1 LISICI
7 PIYNFNV
14 VDLIVTI
21 INQGEGIKKPFEIIC
36 IDDGSNKETL
46 KLNAKISLH
55 KTVNYLTLKKN
66 IGRSK
71 IRNLF
76 LENASYENLLFI
88 DCDCSIQSEN
98 FLDKYFAQ
106 LNNLVVYG
114 GRRHHDNPPK
124 NKNKKLRWLYGI
136 KKEDQNFNYRV
147 KNPYH
152 CFRSNNFLIKKT
164 ILSKIRFNENIKTYG
179 HEDTFLSIELKKN
192 KIAIFQINNPVFHE
206 GIEDSNIFLEK
217 TKSAIKNLVLLEKNI
232 VDTSSIKLIKSYNL
246 INKLKLTWLIFPL
259 SKTIS
264 KTLERQLL
272 SSRPSL
278 KIFDLYKL
286 IYFLREKQNV

>member
-1 LISICI
+1 MISICI

-14 VDLIVTI
+14 VDLIITI
-21 INQGEGIKKPFEIIC
+21 INQGEESKKPYEVIC

-46 KLNAKISLH
+46 KLNAEINSHNAVK
-55 KTVNYLTLKKN
+55 YLILKKN

-76 LENASYENLLFI
+76 LENANYENLLFI

-98 FLDKYFAQ
+98 FLEKYFEQ
-106 LNNLVVYG
+106 LDNPVVYG
-114 GRRHHDNPPK
+114 GRKHHDNPPK

-136 KKEDQNFNYRV
+136 KREDQNLNYRV

-152 CFRSNNFLIKKT
+152 CFRSNNFLIKRA
-164 ILSKIRFNENIKTYG
+164 ILSQIRFNEKIETYG
-179 HEDTFLSIELKKN
+179 HEDTLLSLELKEN

-206 GIEDSNIFLEK
+206 GIEDSSIFLEK
-217 TKSAIKNLVLLEKNI
+217 TKSAIKNLVFLEKNI
-232 VDTSSIKLIKSYNL
+232 LNTSSIKLIKTYHL

-259 SKTIS
+259 SKPIS
-264 KTLERQLL
+264 NILERQLL

>member
-1 LISICI
+1 MLKSSPTKQVKYLI
-7 PIYNFNV
+7 
-14 VDLIVTI
+14 
-21 INQGEGIKKPFEIIC
+21 
-36 IDDGSNKETL
+36 
-46 KLNAKISLH
+46 
-55 KTVNYLTLKKN
+55 LKKN

-76 LENASYENLLFI
+76 LENATYENLLFI
-88 DCDCSIQSEN
+88 DCDCSIQNGN
-98 FLDKYFAQ
+98 FLEKYFEQ
-106 LNNLVVYG
+106 VENEVVYG

-136 KKEDQNFNYRV
+136 KKEDQNINFRV

-152 CFRSNNFLIKKT
+152 CFRSNNFLIKK
-164 ILSKIRFNENIKTYG
+164 IIFSQIKFNEEIETYG
-179 HEDTFLSIELKKN
+179 HEDTLLSLELKKN

-206 GIEDSNIFLEK
+206 GIEDSSVFLEK
-217 TKSAIKNLVLLEKNI
+217 TKSAIKNLVLLEKNNL
-232 VDTSSIKLIKSYNL
+232 DTSSIKLIKTYHL
-246 INKLKLTWLIFPL
+246 ISKLKLTWLVFPI
-259 SKTIS
+259 SKTILNI
-264 KTLERQLL
+264 LERQLL

>member
-14 VDLIVTI
+14 VDLIITLI
-21 INQGEGIKKPFEIIC
+21 TQGEECKKPFEIIC

-46 KLNAKISLH
+46 KLNAEISS
-55 KTVNYLTLKKN
+55 KKAVNYLILKKN

-71 IRNLF
+71 VRNLF
-76 LENASYENLLFI
+76 LENTNYENLLFI
-88 DCDCSIQSEN
+88 DCDCSIQSEK
-98 FLDKYFAQ
+98 FLENYFEQ
-106 LNNLVVYG
+106 LNNAVVYG
-114 GRRHHDNPPK
+114 GRKHHNNPPK

-136 KKEDQNFNYRV
+136 KREDQNFNYRA

-152 CFRSNNFLIKKT
+152 CFRSNNFLIKRS
-164 ILSKIRFNENIKTYG
+164 ILSQIKFNEKIETYG
-179 HEDTFLSIELKKN
+179 HEDTLLSLELKKN

-206 GIEDSNIFLEK
+206 GIEDSSIFLEK

-232 VDTSSIKLIKSYNL
+232 LDTRSIKLIKTYHL
-246 INKLKLTWLIFPL
+246 INKLKLTWLIFLL

-264 KTLERQLL
+264 KMLERQLL

-278 KIFDLYKL
+278 KIFNLYKL

>member
-46 KLNAKISLH
+46 KLNAKISSH

-164 ILSKIRFNENIKTYG
+164 ILSKIRFNENIKNYG

-217 TKSAIKNLVLLEKNI
+217 TKSAIKNLVLLEKSGL
-232 VDTSSIKLIKSYNL
+232 DTSSIKLIKSYNL
-246 INKLKLTWLIFPL
+246 INKLKLTRLISPL

-264 KTLERQLL
+264 KILERQLL

-278 KIFDLYKL
+278 RIFDLYKL

>member
-1 LISICI
+1 MISICI
-7 PIYNFNV
+7 PVYNFNV
-14 VDLIVTI
+14 VDLISSI
-21 INQGEGIKKPFEIIC
+21 INQGEKIKKPFEIIC

-46 KLNAKISLH
+46 KLNAKINLH

-76 LENASYENLLFI
+76 LENACYENLLFI

-98 FLDKYFAQ
+98 FLEKYFEQ
-106 LNNLVVYG
+106 VNNSVVYC
-114 GRRHHDNPPK
+114 GRIHHNNPPK
-124 NKNKKLRWLYGI
+124 NKEKRLRWLYGI

-164 ILSKIRFNENIKTYG
+164 ILSQIRFNENIKTYG

-192 KIAIFQINNPVFHE
+192 KIAIYQINNPVFHE
-206 GIEDSNIFLEK
+206 GIEDNKVFLEK
-217 TKSAIKNLVLLEKNI
+217 TKSAIKNLIFMEKNT
-232 VDTSSIKLIKSYNL
+232 VDISSINLIKIYHL
-246 INKLKLTWLIFPL
+246 ISKLKLTWLVFPM
-259 SKTIS
+259 SKTILNI
-264 KTLERQLL
+264 LERQLL

>member
-1 LISICI
+1 MISICI

-46 KLNAKISLH
+46 KLNAKISSH

-98 FLDKYFAQ
+98 FLDEYFAQ

-192 KIAIFQINNPVFHE
+192 KIAIYQINNPVFHE

-217 TKSAIKNLVLLEKNI
+217 TKSAIKNLVLLEKSEQ
-232 VDTSSIKLIKSYNL
+232 DTNSIKLIKSYNL
-246 INKLKLTWLIFPL
+246 INKLKLTRLISPL

-264 KTLERQLL
+264 KILERQLL
-272 SSRPSL
+272 SSRPSI

>member
-1 LISICI
+1 MISICI

-14 VDLIVTI
+14 VDLIITI
-21 INQGEGIKKPFEIIC
+21 INQGEESKKPYEVIC

-46 KLNAKISLH
+46 KLNAEINSHNAVK
-55 KTVNYLTLKKN
+55 YLILKKN

-76 LENASYENLLFI
+76 LENANYENLLFI

-98 FLDKYFAQ
+98 FLEKYFEQ
-106 LNNLVVYG
+106 LNNPVVYG
-114 GRRHHDNPPK
+114 GRKHHDNPPK

-136 KKEDQNFNYRV
+136 KREDQNLNYRV

-152 CFRSNNFLIKKT
+152 CFRSNNFLIKRA
-164 ILSKIRFNENIKTYG
+164 ILSQIRFNEKIETYG
-179 HEDTFLSIELKKN
+179 HEDTLLSLELKEN

-206 GIEDSNIFLEK
+206 GIEDSSIFLEK
-217 TKSAIKNLVLLEKNI
+217 TKSAIKNLVFLEKNI
-232 VDTSSIKLIKSYNL
+232 LNTSSIKLIKTYHL

-259 SKTIS
+259 SKPIS
-264 KTLERQLL
+264 NILERQLL

>member
-14 VDLIVTI
+14 VDLIITI
-21 INQGEGIKKPFEIIC
+21 INQGEESKKPYEVIC

-46 KLNAKISLH
+46 KLNAEINSHNAVK
-55 KTVNYLTLKKN
+55 YLILKKN

-76 LENASYENLLFI
+76 LENANYENLLFI

-98 FLDKYFAQ
+98 FLENYFEQ
-106 LNNLVVYG
+106 LDNPVVYG
-114 GRRHHDNPPK
+114 GRKHHDNPPK

-136 KKEDQNFNYRV
+136 KREDQNLNYRV

-152 CFRSNNFLIKKT
+152 CFRSNNFLIKRA
-164 ILSKIRFNENIKTYG
+164 ILSQIRFNEKIETYG
-179 HEDTFLSIELKKN
+179 HEDTLLSLELKEN

-206 GIEDSNIFLEK
+206 GIEDSSIFLEK
-217 TKSAIKNLVLLEKNI
+217 TKSAIKNLVFLEKNI
-232 VDTSSIKLIKSYNL
+232 LNTSSIKLIKTYHL

-259 SKTIS
+259 SKPIS
-264 KTLERQLL
+264 NILERQLL

>member
-14 VDLIVTI
+14 VDLIITI
-21 INQGEGIKKPFEIIC
+21 IKQGEKSKKPYEVIC

-46 KLNAKISLH
+46 KLNAEINSH
-55 KTVNYLTLKKN
+55 KAVKYLILKRN

-76 LENASYENLLFI
+76 LENANYENLLFI
-88 DCDCSIQSEN
+88 DCDCSIQSEK
-98 FLDKYFAQ
+98 FLENYFEQ
-106 LNNLVVYG
+106 LDNAVVYG
-114 GRRHHDNPPK
+114 GRKHHENPPK

-136 KKEDQNFNYRV
+136 KKEDQNFNFRV

-152 CFRSNNFLIKKT
+152 CFRSNNFLIKRT
-164 ILSKIRFNENIKTYG
+164 IFSRIKFNEKIETYG
-179 HEDTFLSIELKKN
+179 HEDTLLSLELKKN
-192 KIAIFQINNPVFHE
+192 KVAIFQINNPVFHE
-206 GIEDSNIFLEK
+206 GIEDSSVFLEK
-217 TKSAIKNLVLLEKNI
+217 TKSAIKNLVLLEKKNLYS
-232 VDTSSIKLIKSYNL
+232 SSIKLIKTYHL
-246 INKLKLTWLIFPL
+246 INKLKLTWLVFPL
-259 SKTIS
+259 SKTIL
-264 KTLERQLL
+264 KILERQLL

>member
-46 KLNAKISLH
+46 KLNAKISSH

-217 TKSAIKNLVLLEKNI
+217 TKSAIKNLVLLEKSEQ
-232 VDTSSIKLIKSYNL
+232 DTSSIKLIKSYNL
-246 INKLKLTWLIFPL
+246 INKLKLTRLISPL

-264 KTLERQLL
+264 KILERQLL
-272 SSRPSL
+272 SSRPSI

>member
-1 LISICI
+1 MISICI

-14 VDLIVTI
+14 VDLIITI
-21 INQGEGIKKPFEIIC
+21 IKQGEKSKKPYEVIC

-46 KLNAKISLH
+46 KLNAEINSH
-55 KTVNYLTLKKN
+55 KAVKYLILKRN

-76 LENASYENLLFI
+76 LENANYENLLFI
-88 DCDCSIQSEN
+88 DCDCSIQSEK
-98 FLDKYFAQ
+98 FLENYFEQ
-106 LNNLVVYG
+106 LDNAVVYG
-114 GRRHHDNPPK
+114 RRKHHENPPK

-136 KKEDQNFNYRV
+136 KKEDQNFNFRI

-152 CFRSNNFLIKKT
+152 CFRSNNFLIKRT
-164 ILSKIRFNENIKTYG
+164 IFSRIKFNEKIETYG
-179 HEDTFLSIELKKN
+179 HEDTLLSLELKKN
-192 KIAIFQINNPVFHE
+192 KVAIFQINNPVFHE
-206 GIEDSNIFLEK
+206 GIEDSSVFLEK
-217 TKSAIKNLVLLEKNI
+217 TKSAIKNLVLLEKKNLYS
-232 VDTSSIKLIKSYNL
+232 SSIKLIKTYHL
-246 INKLKLTWLIFPL
+246 INKLKLTWLVFPL
-259 SKTIS
+259 SKTIL
-264 KTLERQLL
+264 KILERQLL

>member
-1 LISICI
+1 M

-14 VDLIVTI
+14 VDLINTI
-21 INQGEGIKKPFEIIC
+21 LYQGRKSEKPFEIIC

-46 KLNAKISLH
+46 KLNSEISSN
-55 KTVNYLTLKKN
+55 KSVNYQILKRN

-76 LENASYENLLFI
+76 LEISNYKNLLFI
-88 DCDCSIQSEN
+88 DCDCSIQNGN
-98 FLDKYFAQ
+98 FLEKYFEQ
-106 LNNLVVYG
+106 LNNSVVYG
-114 GRRHHDNPPK
+114 GRKHHNKPPK

-147 KNPYH
+147 ENPYH
-152 CFRSNNFLIKKT
+152 SFRSNNFLIKKE
-164 ILSKIRFNENIKTYG
+164 ILSQIRFNENIKTYG
-179 HEDTFLSIELKKN
+179 HEDTLLSIELKKN
-192 KIAIFQINNPVFHE
+192 KIDIYQINNPIYHN
-206 GIEDSNIFLEK
+206 GIEDNSVFLEK
-217 TKSAIKNLVLLEKNI
+217 TKSAIKNLVMLERSELDI
-232 VDTSSIKLIKSYNL
+232 SSVKLIKTYNL
-246 INKLKLTWLIFPL
+246 INKLKLMWLIFSF

-264 KTLERQLL
+264 KLLERQLL

-278 KIFDLYKL
+278 RIFDLYKL

>member
-1 LISICI
+1 MISICI

-14 VDLIVTI
+14 VDLIITI
-21 INQGEGIKKPFEIIC
+21 INQGEKSKKPYEVIC

-46 KLNAKISLH
+46 KLNAEINSHNAVK
-55 KTVNYLTLKKN
+55 YLILKKN

-76 LENASYENLLFI
+76 LENANYENLLFI

-98 FLDKYFAQ
+98 FLEKYFEQ
-106 LNNLVVYG
+106 LDNPVVYG
-114 GRRHHDNPPK
+114 GRKHHYNPPK

-136 KKEDQNFNYRV
+136 KREDQNLNYRV

-152 CFRSNNFLIKKT
+152 CFRSNNFLIKRA
-164 ILSKIRFNENIKTYG
+164 ILSQIRFNEKIETYG
-179 HEDTFLSIELKKN
+179 HEDTLLSLELKEN

-206 GIEDSNIFLEK
+206 GIEDSSIFLEK
-217 TKSAIKNLVLLEKNI
+217 TKSAIKNLVFLEKNI
-232 VDTSSIKLIKSYNL
+232 LNTSSIKLIKTYHL

-259 SKTIS
+259 SKPIS
-264 KTLERQLL
+264 NILERQLL

>member
-1 LISICI
+1 MISICI

-14 VDLIVTI
+14 VDLIATI
-21 INQGEGIKKPFEIIC
+21 INLGEESNKPYEVIC

-46 KLNAKISLH
+46 KLNAEINSHHAVKYVI
-55 KTVNYLTLKKN
+55 LKKN

-76 LENASYENLLFI
+76 LENANYENLLFI
-88 DCDCSIQSEN
+88 DCDCSIQNEN
-98 FLDKYFAQ
+98 FLEKYFEQ
-106 LNNLVVYG
+106 LNNAVVYG
-114 GRRHHDNPPK
+114 GRKHHDNPSK

-152 CFRSNNFLIKKT
+152 CFRSNNFLIKRT
-164 ILSKIRFNENIKTYG
+164 IFSQIKFNENIKTYG
-179 HEDTFLSIELKKN
+179 HEDTLLSLELKNN

-206 GIEDSNIFLEK
+206 GIEENSVFLEK

>member
-1 LISICI
+1 MISICI

-14 VDLIVTI
+14 VDLINSI
-21 INQGEGIKKPFEIIC
+21 INQGKEIKNPFEIIC
-36 IDDGSNKETL
+36 IDDCSNKETL
-46 KLNAKISLH
+46 KLNAKISSH

-76 LENASYENLLFI
+76 LENACYENLLFI

-98 FLDKYFAQ
+98 FLEKYFEQ
-106 LNNLVVYG
+106 VNNSVVYG
-114 GRRHHDNPPK
+114 GRIHHNNPPK
-124 NKNKKLRWLYGI
+124 NKEKRLRWLYGI

-164 ILSKIRFNENIKTYG
+164 ILSQIRFNENIKTYG

-192 KIAIFQINNPVFHE
+192 KIAIYQINNPVFHE
-206 GIEDSNIFLEK
+206 GIEDNKVFLEK
-217 TKSAIKNLVLLEKNI
+217 TKSAIKNLIFMEKNT
-232 VDTSSIKLIKSYNL
+232 VDISSINLIKIYHL
-246 INKLKLTWLIFPL
+246 ISKLKLTWLVFPM
-259 SKTIS
+259 SKTILNI
-264 KTLERQLL
+264 LERQLL

>member
-1 LISICI
+1 MISICI

-21 INQGEGIKKPFEIIC
+21 INQGERIKKPFEIIC

-46 KLNAKISLH
+46 KLNAKISSH
-55 KTVNYLTLKKN
+55 KTVNYQTLKKN

-98 FLDKYFAQ
+98 FLNKYFAQ

-114 GRRHHDNPPK
+114 GRRHNDNPPK
-124 NKNKKLRWLYGI
+124 NNNKKLRWLYGI

-179 HEDTFLSIELKKN
+179 HEDTFLSTELKKN
-192 KIAIFQINNPVFHE
+192 KIAIFQINNPVFHQ
-206 GIEDSNIFLEK
+206 GIEDNNIFLEK
-217 TKSAIKNLVLLEKNI
+217 TKSAIKNLVLLEKSGL
-232 VDTSSIKLIKSYNL
+232 DTSSIKLIKSYNL
-246 INKLKLTWLIFPL
+246 INKLKLTRLISPL

-264 KTLERQLL
+264 KILERQLL
-272 SSRPSL
+272 SSKPSL
-278 KIFDLYKL
+278 RIFDLYKL

>member
-14 VDLIVTI
+14 VDLIITI
-21 INQGEGIKKPFEIIC
+21 INQGEESKKPYELIC

-46 KLNAKISLH
+46 KLNAEIKSY
-55 KTVNYLTLKKN
+55 KKVKYLILKKN

-76 LENASYENLLFI
+76 LDNASYENLLFI

-98 FLDKYFAQ
+98 FLEKYFEQ
-106 LNNLVVYG
+106 INNAVVYG
-114 GRRHHDNPPK
+114 GRIHHDNPPK
-124 NKNKKLRWLYGI
+124 KKEKRLRWLYGI

-164 ILSKIRFNENIKTYG
+164 VLSQIRFNENIKTYG
-179 HEDTFLSIELKKN
+179 HEDTFLSIELKRN
-192 KIAIFQINNPVFHE
+192 KIAIYQINNPVFHE
-206 GIEDSNIFLEK
+206 GIEDSSIFLEK
-217 TKSAIKNLVLLEKNI
+217 TKSAIKNLVFLEKNFQN
-232 VDTSSIKLIKSYNL
+232 TSSIKLIKTYHL

-259 SKTIS
+259 SKPIS
-264 KTLERQLL
+264 NILERQLL

>member
-1 LISICI
+1 V

-14 VDLIVTI
+14 VDLINTI
-21 INQGEGIKKPFEIIC
+21 LYQGRKSEKPFEIIC

-46 KLNAKISLH
+46 KLNSEISSN
-55 KTVNYLTLKKN
+55 KSVNYQILKRN

-76 LENASYENLLFI
+76 LEISNYKNLLFI
-88 DCDCSIQSEN
+88 DCDCSIQNGN
-98 FLDKYFAQ
+98 FLEKYFEQ
-106 LNNLVVYG
+106 LNNSVVYG
-114 GRRHHDNPPK
+114 GRKHHNKPPK

-147 KNPYH
+147 ENPYH
-152 CFRSNNFLIKKT
+152 SFRSNNFLIKKE
-164 ILSKIRFNENIKTYG
+164 ILSQIRFNENIKTYG
-179 HEDTFLSIELKKN
+179 HEDTLLSIELKKN
-192 KIAIFQINNPVFHE
+192 KIDIYQINNPIYHN
-206 GIEDSNIFLEK
+206 GIEDNSVFLEK
-217 TKSAIKNLVLLEKNI
+217 TKSAIKNLVMLERSELDI
-232 VDTSSIKLIKSYNL
+232 SSVKLIKTYNL
-246 INKLKLTWLIFPL
+246 INKLKLMWLIFSF

-264 KTLERQLL
+264 KLLERQLL

-278 KIFDLYKL
+278 RIFDLYKL

>member
-1 LISICI
+1 MISICI

-14 VDLIVTI
+14 VDLIITI
-21 INQGEGIKKPFEIIC
+21 INQGEESKKPYEVIC

-46 KLNAKISLH
+46 KLNAEINSHNAVK
-55 KTVNYLTLKKN
+55 YLILKKN

-76 LENASYENLLFI
+76 LENANYENLLFI

-98 FLDKYFAQ
+98 FLEKYFEQ
-106 LNNLVVYG
+106 LDSPVVYG
-114 GRRHHDNPPK
+114 GRKHHENPPK

-136 KKEDQNFNYRV
+136 KREDQNLNYRV

-152 CFRSNNFLIKKT
+152 CFRSNNFLIKRA
-164 ILSKIRFNENIKTYG
+164 ILSQIRFNEKIETYG
-179 HEDTFLSIELKKN
+179 HEDTLLSLEFKEN
-192 KIAIFQINNPVFHE
+192 KIAILQINNPVFHE
-206 GIEDSNIFLEK
+206 GIEDSSIFLEK
-217 TKSAIKNLVLLEKNI
+217 TKSAIKNLLFLEKNI
-232 VDTSSIKLIKSYNL
+232 LNTSSIKLIKTYHL

-259 SKTIS
+259 SKPIS
-264 KTLERQLL
+264 NILERQLL

>member
-14 VDLIVTI
+14 VDLIITI
-21 INQGEGIKKPFEIIC
+21 INQGEESKKPYEVIC

-46 KLNAKISLH
+46 KLNAEINSHNAVK
-55 KTVNYLTLKKN
+55 YLILKKN

-76 LENASYENLLFI
+76 LENANYENLLFI

-98 FLDKYFAQ
+98 FLEKYFEQ
-106 LNNLVVYG
+106 LDNPVVYG
-114 GRRHHDNPPK
+114 GRKHHDNPPK

-136 KKEDQNFNYRV
+136 KREDQNLNYRV

-152 CFRSNNFLIKKT
+152 CFRSNNFLIKRA
-164 ILSKIRFNENIKTYG
+164 ILSQIRFNEKIETYG
-179 HEDTFLSIELKKN
+179 HEDTLLSLELKEN

-206 GIEDSNIFLEK
+206 GIEDSSIFLEK
-217 TKSAIKNLVLLEKNI
+217 TKSAIKNLVFLEKNI
-232 VDTSSIKLIKSYNL
+232 LNTSSIKLIKTYHL

-259 SKTIS
+259 SKPIS
-264 KTLERQLL
+264 NILERQLL

>member
-1 LISICI
+1 MISICI

-14 VDLIVTI
+14 VDLIITI
-21 INQGEGIKKPFEIIC
+21 INQGEESKKPYEVIC

-46 KLNAKISLH
+46 KLNAEINSHNAVK
-55 KTVNYLTLKKN
+55 YLILKKN

-76 LENASYENLLFI
+76 LENANYENLLFI

-98 FLDKYFAQ
+98 FLENYFEQ
-106 LNNLVVYG
+106 LDNPVVYG
-114 GRRHHDNPPK
+114 GRKHHDNPPK

-136 KKEDQNFNYRV
+136 KREDQNLNYRV

-152 CFRSNNFLIKKT
+152 CFRSNNFLIKRA
-164 ILSKIRFNENIKTYG
+164 ILSQIRFNEKIETYG
-179 HEDTFLSIELKKN
+179 HEDTLLSLELKEN

-206 GIEDSNIFLEK
+206 GIEDSSIFLEK
-217 TKSAIKNLVLLEKNI
+217 TKSAIKNLVFLEKNI
-232 VDTSSIKLIKSYNL
+232 LNTSSIKLIKTYHL

-259 SKTIS
+259 SKPIS
-264 KTLERQLL
+264 NILERQLL

>member
-1 LISICI
+1 MISICI

-14 VDLIVTI
+14 VDLIITI
-21 INQGEGIKKPFEIIC
+21 INQGEESKKPYEVIC

-46 KLNAKISLH
+46 KLNAEINSYSAVK
-55 KTVNYLTLKKN
+55 YLILKKN

-76 LENASYENLLFI
+76 LENANYENLLFI

-98 FLDKYFAQ
+98 FLEKYFEQFDNA
-106 LNNLVVYG
+106 VVYG
-114 GRRHHDNPPK
+114 GRKHHDNPPK

-136 KKEDQNFNYRV
+136 KKEDQNFNYRL
-147 KNPYH
+147 KTPYH
-152 CFRSNNFLIKKT
+152 CFRSNNFLIKRA
-164 ILSKIRFNENIKTYG
+164 ILSQIMFNEKIETYG
-179 HEDTFLSIELKKN
+179 HEDTLLSLELKEN

-206 GIEDSNIFLEK
+206 GIENNSIFLEK

-232 VDTSSIKLIKSYNL
+232 LNTSSIKLIKTYHL

-259 SKTIS
+259 SKPIS
-264 KTLERQLL
+264 KILERQLL

>member
-1 LISICI
+1 MISICI

-217 TKSAIKNLVLLEKNI
+217 TKSAIKNLVLLEKSGL
-232 VDTSSIKLIKSYNL
+232 DTSSIKLIKSYNL
-246 INKLKLTWLIFPL
+246 INKLKLTRLISPL

-264 KTLERQLL
+264 KMLERQLL